1 MIKFIE
7 GTDNKMIVTSTGRVF
22 RRYPVSR
29 RHLEKGFTGFREVK
43 PGLGYDY
50 LRVGLSGSCKTAF
63 VHRLVAEAFIPNPL
77 GLRDVDHINGNKQDN
92 RVENLRWVSHKENC
106 NNPNSAKG
114 RSKLK
119 NPIWTDIV
127 ATDKQGNEFRF
138 RNIKEAYER
147 LLKGKVGKGCGAC
160 LLKCFQKGG
169 YAYGYFWTAKLKEK
183 QFSYRETFRRAAF
196 VYQGRIYRGK
206 NKLQELCKA
215 EGLDYST
222 LKNRDKAF
230 RESQGISKIYL
241 EIVTEKGKVISEN
254 KIDSLFYN

>member
-1 MIKFIE
+1 MIKFVE
-7 GTDNKMIVTSTGRVF
+7 GTDNKVIITSDGRVF
-22 RRYPVSR
+22 RRYPICSKNP
-29 RHLEKGFTGFREVK
+29 EKGFTGFREVK
-43 PGLGYDY
+43 PGLNNCGY
-50 LRVGLSGSCKTAF
+50 LQVGLGRIRNAAS

-77 GLRDVDHINGNKQDN
+77 GLRDVDHINGNKLDN
-92 RVENLRWVSHKENC
+92 RIENLRWVSHKENC

-119 NPIWTDIV
+119 NLVWTDIV

-138 RNIKEAYER
+138 RNKKEAYER
-147 LLKGKVGKGCGAC
+147 LLKGKVGKGCGYR
-160 LLKCFQKGG
+160 LTGCFQKGG
-169 YAYGYFWTAKLKEK
+169 YAYGYFWTAKLKER
-183 QFSYRETFRRAAF
+183 QFSYRRAAF

-222 LKNRDKAF
+222 LKGRNKAL

-254 KIDSLFYN
+254 KIE

>member
-1 MIKFIE
+1 MIKFVE
-7 GTDNKMIVTSTGRVF
+7 GTDNKMIVTSTGRIF
-22 RRYPVSR
+22 RRYPVCR
-29 RHLEKGFTGFREVK
+29 NHPEKGFTGFREVNLRNARSGYLQV
-43 PGLGYDY
+43 GLG
-50 LRVGLSGSCKTAF
+50 RICKTVS

-77 GLRDVDHINGNKQDN
+77 GLRDVDHIDGNKTN
-92 RVENLRWVSHKENC
+92 NKIENLRWVSHKENC

-119 NPIWTDIV
+119 NSIWTDIV

-138 RNIKEAYER
+138 RSIKEAYEG
-147 LLKGKVGKGCGAC
+147 LLKGKVGKGCGPC
-160 LLKCFQKGG
+160 LIRCFQKGD
-169 YAYGYFWTAKLKEK
+169 YAYGYFWTAKLKER

-222 LKNRDKAF
+222 LKGRNKAL

-241 EIVTEKGKVISEN
+241 KIVTEKGKVISEN
-254 KIDSLFYN
+254 KIE

>member
-1 MIKFIE
+1 MFKFIE
-7 GTDNKMIVTSTGRVF
+7 GTDHKMIVTSTGRIF
-22 RRYPVSR
+22 RRYPVCKKYP
-29 RHLEKGFTGFREVK
+29 EKGFTGFREIN
-43 PGLGYDY
+43 LSNACSGY
-50 LRVGLSGSCKTAF
+50 LWVNVGRIRNTVP
-63 VHRLVAEAFIPNPL
+63 VHRLVAEAFLPNPL
-77 GLRDVDHINGNKQDN
+77 GLRDVDHIDGNKTNN
-92 RVENLRWVSHKENC
+92 RVENLRWVTHKENC

-138 RNIKEAYER
+138 RNKKEAYER

-160 LLKCFQKGG
+160 LLRCFQKGG

-222 LKNRDKAF
+222 FKGRTNKAF

-254 KIDSLFYN
+254 KIE

>member
-1 MIKFIE
+1 MIRFVE

-106 NNPNSAKG
+106 NNPNTKWRG
-114 RSKLK
+114 HRSWVNIQGF
-119 NPIWTDIV
+119 NPKTNHRTPIFM
-127 ATDKQGNEFRF
+127 NLR
-138 RNIKEAYER
+138 EASNWMTPEGKKINPGS
-147 LLKGKVGKGCGAC
+147 LL
-160 LLKCFQKGG
+160 CFLNKKIT
-169 YAYGYFWTAKLKEK
+169 YWNYFWTGKLVTGEE
-183 QFSYRETFRRAAF
+183 YR
-196 VYQGRIYRGK
+196 
-206 NKLQELCKA
+206 KL
-215 EGLDYST
+215 
-222 LKNRDKAF
+222 
-230 RESQGISKIYL
+230 L
-241 EIVTEKGKVISEN
+241 E
-254 KIDSLFYN
+254 